1 MENQKFESLTLCP
14 LDGRYSGIKDA
25 LGEYFSEYA
34 LVKYR
39 VFVEIQWLKFLIENI
54 DSDILR
60 KFDKK
65 DMNKIESISN
75 DFNYDSFK
83 AIKDIEATTRHD
95 VKAVEYFIG
104 NALKTM
110 GYDYLISFVHI
121 GCTSED
127 INNTSYACMLK
138 YGLKDVWVPKA
149 KEFAD
154 VINQWAVNHRDDA
167 MLAHTHGQPA
177 TPTTIGKE
185 FKVYAYRL
193 ASSIENIE
201 NIQIKAKFNGATGN
215 YSAILTAFPNVDWQV
230 MAKKFV
236 EEYLGLTFNPLT
248 TQIESHDYTCHI
260 LDGIRHFNN
269 VLVDFDVDM
278 WLYISMEYF
287 KQIPVKG
294 EVGSSTMPHKVNP
307 IRFENSEANV
317 DMSNHICIALSNK
330 LPKSRMQRD
339 LSDSSSQR
347 NLGLAFGYSLQ
358 AINETMNGLAKCVV
372 NKDKL
377 ASDLNEKWEVLAE
390 PIQTMLRKYG
400 VPDAYDTLKALT
412 RGKNISK
419 EDIIEIRNK
428 ELLKEITSIFTEHK
442 GRYGVRRVHQEL
454 INRGYKVNHKRVQR
468 LMHNIGLFGKR
479 PKEKYHSYKG
489 NVGKVADNII
499 NRDFKATAPLQKWT
513 TDVSQFNFSWG
524 KCYLSPILDMY
535 TNEIISY
542 DLSLHPN
549 LKQICN
555 MLDKAYAKFPVLKGL
570 IFHSDQG
577 WQYQMEGYH
586 KFLSKKGIIQ
596 SMSRKGNCLDN
607 LPIENF
613 LWKNEMFYGNKY
625 TYQS

>member
-1 MENQKFESLTLCP
+1 MEKQEFECLTLCP
-14 LDGRYSGIKDA
+14 LDGLYSGVKDA

-39 VFVEIQWLKFLIENI
+39 VFVEIQWLKFLIENVE
-54 DSDILR
+54 SDVLA
-60 KFDKK
+60 KFDLQ
-65 DMNKIESISN
+65 DMDKLTTISSE
-75 DFNYDSFK
+75 FNYDSF
-83 AIKDIEATTRHD
+83 ARIKEIENTTRHD
-95 VKAVEYFIG
+95 VKAVEYFIDEKVD
-104 NALKTM
+104 ALGF
-110 GYDYLISFVHI
+110 GYLQSFVHI

-138 YGLKDVWVPKA
+138 YGLKDVWLPKA
-149 KEFAD
+149 KEFAAIID
-154 VINQWAVNHRDDA
+154 KWAEEHSNDA

-185 FKVYAYRL
+185 FKVYAYRFL
-193 ASSIENIE
+193 SSIENVE
-201 NIQIKAKFNGATGN
+201 AVKIKAKFNGATGN
-215 YSAILTAFPNVDWQV
+215 YSAILTAFPNEDWQV
-230 MAKKFV
+230 LAKKFV

-307 IRFENSEANV
+307 IRFENSEANI
-317 DMSNHICIALSNK
+317 DMSNNICIALSNK

-412 RGKNISK
+412 RGKSISK
-419 EDIIEIRNK
+419 EDILKFAESLDILSDQDRQTLVDMTPASYIGLAK
-428 ELLKEITSIFTEHK
+428 ELAKI
-442 GRYGVRRVHQEL
+442 EL
-454 INRGYKVNHKRVQR
+454 NK
-468 LMHNIGLFGKR
+468 M
-479 PKEKYHSYKG
+479 
-489 NVGKVADNII
+489 
-499 NRDFKATAPLQKWT
+499 
-513 TDVSQFNFSWG
+513 
-524 KCYLSPILDMY
+524 
-535 TNEIISY
+535 
-542 DLSLHPN
+542 
-549 LKQICN
+549 
-555 MLDKAYAKFPVLKGL
+555 
-570 IFHSDQG
+570 
-577 WQYQMEGYH
+577 
-586 KFLSKKGIIQ
+586 KK
-596 SMSRKGNCLDN
+596 
-607 LPIENF
+607 
-613 LWKNEMFYGNKY
+613 
-625 TYQS
+625 

>member
-1 MENQKFESLTLCP
+1 MEKQEFECLTLCP
-14 LDGRYSGIKDA
+14 LDGRYSGVKDA

-39 VFVEIQWLKFLIENI
+39 VFVEIQWLKFLIENVE
-54 DSDILR
+54 SDVLA
-60 KFDKK
+60 KFDLQ
-65 DMNKIESISN
+65 DMDKLTTISSE
-75 DFNYDSFK
+75 FNYDSF
-83 AIKDIEATTRHD
+83 ARIKEIENTTRHD
-95 VKAVEYFIG
+95 VKAVEYFIDEKVD
-104 NALKTM
+104 ALGF
-110 GYDYLISFVHI
+110 GYLQSFVHI

-138 YGLKDVWVPKA
+138 YGLKDVWLPKA
-149 KEFAD
+149 KEFAAIID
-154 VINQWAVNHRDDA
+154 KWAEEHSNDA

-185 FKVYAYRL
+185 FKVYAYRFL
-193 ASSIENIE
+193 SSIENVE
-201 NIQIKAKFNGATGN
+201 AVKIKAKFNGATGN
-215 YSAILTAFPNVDWQV
+215 YSAILTAFPNEDWQV
-230 MAKKFV
+230 LAKKFV

-307 IRFENSEANV
+307 IRFENSEANI
-317 DMSNHICIALSNK
+317 DMSNNICIALSNK

-412 RGKNISK
+412 RGKSISK
-419 EDIIEIRNK
+419 EDILKFAESLDILSDQDRQALVDMTPASYIGLAK
-428 ELLKEITSIFTEHK
+428 ELAKI
-442 GRYGVRRVHQEL
+442 EL
-454 INRGYKVNHKRVQR
+454 
-468 LMHNIGLFGKR
+468 
-479 PKEKYHSYKG
+479 
-489 NVGKVADNII
+489 
-499 NRDFKATAPLQKWT
+499 
-513 TDVSQFNFSWG
+513 
-524 KCYLSPILDMY
+524 
-535 TNEIISY
+535 
-542 DLSLHPN
+542 
-549 LKQICN
+549 
-555 MLDKAYAKFPVLKGL
+555 
-570 IFHSDQG
+570 
-577 WQYQMEGYH
+577 
-586 KFLSKKGIIQ
+586 
-596 SMSRKGNCLDN
+596 
-607 LPIENF
+607 
-613 LWKNEMFYGNKY
+613 NK
-625 TYQS
+625 

>member
-1 MENQKFESLTLCP
+1 MEKQEFECLTLCP
-14 LDGRYSGIKDA
+14 LDGRYSGVKDA

-39 VFVEIQWLKFLIENI
+39 VFVEIQWLKFLIENVE
-54 DSDILR
+54 SDVLA
-60 KFDKK
+60 KFDLQ
-65 DMNKIESISN
+65 DMDKLTTISSE
-75 DFNYDSFK
+75 FNYDSF
-83 AIKDIEATTRHD
+83 ARIKEIENTTRHD
-95 VKAVEYFIG
+95 VKAVEYFIDEKVD
-104 NALKTM
+104 ALGF
-110 GYDYLISFVHI
+110 GYLQSFVHI

-138 YGLKDVWVPKA
+138 YGLKDVWLPKA
-149 KEFAD
+149 KEFAAIID
-154 VINQWAVNHRDDA
+154 KWAEEHSNDA

-185 FKVYAYRL
+185 FKVYAYRFL
-193 ASSIENIE
+193 SSIENVE
-201 NIQIKAKFNGATGN
+201 AVKIKAKFNGATGN
-215 YSAILTAFPNVDWQV
+215 YSAILTAFPNEDWQV
-230 MAKKFV
+230 LAKKFV

-269 VLVDFDVDM
+269 VLVYFDVDM

-307 IRFENSEANV
+307 IRFENSEANI
-317 DMSNHICIALSNK
+317 DMSNNICIALSNK

-412 RGKNISK
+412 RGKSISK
-419 EDIIEIRNK
+419 EDILKFAESLDILSDQDRQTLVDMTPASYIGLAK
-428 ELLKEITSIFTEHK
+428 ELAKI
-442 GRYGVRRVHQEL
+442 EL
-454 INRGYKVNHKRVQR
+454 
-468 LMHNIGLFGKR
+468 
-479 PKEKYHSYKG
+479 
-489 NVGKVADNII
+489 
-499 NRDFKATAPLQKWT
+499 
-513 TDVSQFNFSWG
+513 
-524 KCYLSPILDMY
+524 
-535 TNEIISY
+535 
-542 DLSLHPN
+542 
-549 LKQICN
+549 
-555 MLDKAYAKFPVLKGL
+555 
-570 IFHSDQG
+570 
-577 WQYQMEGYH
+577 
-586 KFLSKKGIIQ
+586 
-596 SMSRKGNCLDN
+596 
-607 LPIENF
+607 
-613 LWKNEMFYGNKY
+613 NK
-625 TYQS
+625 

>member
-1 MENQKFESLTLCP
+1 MEKQEFEGLTLCP
-14 LDGRYSGIKDA
+14 LDGRYSGVKDA

-39 VFVEIQWLKFLIENI
+39 VFVEIQWLKFLIENVE
-54 DSDILR
+54 SDVLA
-60 KFDKK
+60 KFDLQ
-65 DMNKIESISN
+65 DMDKLTTISSE
-75 DFNYDSFK
+75 FNYDSF
-83 AIKDIEATTRHD
+83 ARIKEIENTTRHD
-95 VKAVEYFIG
+95 VKAVEYFIDEKVD
-104 NALKTM
+104 ALGF
-110 GYDYLISFVHI
+110 GYLQSFVHI

-138 YGLKDVWVPKA
+138 YGLKDVWLPKA
-149 KEFAD
+149 KEFAAIID
-154 VINQWAVNHRDDA
+154 KWAEEHSNDA

-185 FKVYAYRL
+185 FKVYAYRFL
-193 ASSIENIE
+193 SSIENVE
-201 NIQIKAKFNGATGN
+201 AVKIKAKFNGATGN
-215 YSAILTAFPNVDWQV
+215 YSAILTAFPNEDWQV
-230 MAKKFV
+230 LAKKFV

-307 IRFENSEANV
+307 IRFENSEANI
-317 DMSNHICIALSNK
+317 DMSNNICIALSNK

-412 RGKNISK
+412 RGKSISK
-419 EDIIEIRNK
+419 EDILKFAESLDILSDQDRQTLVDMTPASYIGLAK
-428 ELLKEITSIFTEHK
+428 ELAKI
-442 GRYGVRRVHQEL
+442 EL
-454 INRGYKVNHKRVQR
+454 
-468 LMHNIGLFGKR
+468 
-479 PKEKYHSYKG
+479 
-489 NVGKVADNII
+489 
-499 NRDFKATAPLQKWT
+499 
-513 TDVSQFNFSWG
+513 
-524 KCYLSPILDMY
+524 
-535 TNEIISY
+535 
-542 DLSLHPN
+542 
-549 LKQICN
+549 
-555 MLDKAYAKFPVLKGL
+555 
-570 IFHSDQG
+570 
-577 WQYQMEGYH
+577 
-586 KFLSKKGIIQ
+586 
-596 SMSRKGNCLDN
+596 
-607 LPIENF
+607 
-613 LWKNEMFYGNKY
+613 NK
-625 TYQS
+625 